1 MNQATR
7 DNIDVAILSGR
18 LSSVEAYNMVNHP
31 DSKAYIL
38 AEHLDEELELY
49 LETLKSHIK

>member
-38 AEHLDEELELY
+38 AEHLDEELELH
-49 LETLKSHIK
+49 LETLKSLNQ